1 MDKSNRKREIAAS
14 EAGIV
19 LDWLLKVV
27 VILVVVGV
35 ALFELGAIVLVRAT
49 AADTAAKAGQE
60 AGFSYR
66 ATGDVE
72 RAKEAAEEIA
82 EKEGAVLVSFSV
94 DTERNVTRTTV
105 SKKSKSIFIHRIG
118 ALEKYTEATSTQE
131 VPIPS

>member
-19 LDWLLKVV
+19 LDWLVKVV

-60 AGFSYR
+60 AGFNYR
-66 ATGDVE
+66 GTGDVE
-72 RAKEAAEEIA
+72 RAKEAAKEITD
-82 EKEGAVLVSFSV
+82 KEGAVLVSFSV
-94 DTERNVTRTTV
+94 DVERNVTITTV
-105 SKKSKSIFIHRIG
+105 SKRSKSIFIHRIG
-118 ALEKYTEATSTQE
+118 ALEKYTVATSTQE

>member
-19 LDWLLKVV
+19 VDWLLKVV
-27 VILVVVGV
+27 IILVVVGV

-60 AGFSYR
+60 AGFTFR
-66 ATGDVE
+66 ATGNVE
-72 RAKEAAEEIA
+72 RAKEAAQEIA

-94 DTERNVTRTTV
+94 DTERKVTRTTV

-118 ALEKYTEATSTQE
+118 ALEKYTVATSTQE